1 MTSDVQLKGCF
12 VTGTDT
18 GVGKTRL
25 SAGLLQLLQR
35 RGLVVAGFK
44 PVAAGIE
51 CVGGERFNEDVRT
64 LRQAGSP
71 GFSDDDVGPLQL
83 DPLQLDLACAP
94 HIAAEAQGL
103 VIDRDALVQ
112 AARALQRRA
121 DALVVEGVGGFVVP
135 LAPGWDTSHLACALG
150 LPVIL
155 VVGLRLGCLNHAL
168 LTAEAMRTR
177 HLRIAGWVGSVID
190 PDMIELEANIATLH
204 TELARRHGAGCLGVV
219 PWLHEPTPQHVA
231 DHLDAE
237 AIFDV
242 LDLQP
247 QLHLVSNA

>member
-1 MTSDVQLKGCF
+1 MKGCF

-18 GVGKTRL
+18 GVGKTRV
-25 SAGLLQLLQR
+25 SAGLLHLLRQQ
-35 RGLVVAGFK
+35 GLTAAGFK
-44 PVAAGIE
+44 PVAAGME
-51 CVGGERFNEDVRT
+51 TVGGDRVNDDVRT
-64 LRQAGSP
+64 LCDAGSP

-83 DPLQLDLACAP
+83 ELACAP
-94 HIAAEAQGL
+94 HIAAEAQGV

-135 LAPGWDTSHLACALG
+135 LAPGWDSSHLACALG

-168 LTAEAMRTR
+168 LTAEVIHARR
-177 HLRIAGWVGSVID
+177 LRLAGWVGSVID
-190 PDMIELEANIATLH
+190 PHMFALEANIATLH
-204 TELARRHGAGCLGVV
+204 TELARRHGAPCLGVL
-219 PWLHEPTPQHVA
+219 PWLARPTPRHVA
-231 DHLDAE
+231 DHLDTDTIVHA
-237 AIFDV
+237 

-247 QLHLVSNA
+247 LTDRSPTA